1 MRKIYTIIM
10 LCCLLLNGLAIAGE
24 GRYAFS
30 SDLNEKRFQA
40 FIHSTRCMLCQ
51 NQSVAESN
59 SMFSEDMK
67 TWLYEAIESG
77 DTDYEIKQALIE
89 RFGDSVFYSPPFQMN
104 TYLLWGLP
112 GLFMLIGGLVIFR
125 RRNS

>member
-1 MRKIYTIIM
+1 MNKIYSLILIT
-10 LCCLLLNGLAIAGE
+10 CLLLSGPVLAGE
-24 GRYAFS
+24 GRYKFS
-30 SDLNEKRFQA
+30 SDSNEKRFQA

-67 TWLYEAIESG
+67 SWLFEAIESG

-89 RFGDSVFYSPPFQMN
+89 RFGDSVFYEPPFQMN

-112 GLFMLIGGLVIFR
+112 VLFMLIGVFVIAR
-125 RRNS
+125 RRTS